1 MSEIKNTFFVYIN
14 GIPCD
19 YDETMYTEYNID
31 IFDIDSL
38 NDDFNHT
45 KDNLLIVD
53 TKKNEA
59 RYLSIN
65 IEFIYQREKLWVYP
79 LVVDDNQDVW
89 NENNIPAITVVES
102 GETVDLFRD
111 IVKFNTN
118 IEFVTKTLDKLAVDI
133 VNEMRTRVASII
145 P

>member
-1 MSEIKNTFFVYIN
+1 MSEIKNTFFIYIN